1 MAPTR
6 ASSQRP
12 GLWKPLAPH
21 ALHAGLRLHPVGG
34 AFYGKAYSFDALS
47 LTARSSFD
55 SFDASSL
62 ISSFDAFRL
71 LDFERLRVY

>member
-21 ALHAGLRLHPVGG
+21 ALRAGFEATPGGG
-34 AFYGKAYSFDALS
+34 AFYGKTYSFDALS

-55 SFDASSL
+55 SFDASCL
-62 ISSFDAFRL
+62 
-71 LDFERLRVY
+71 